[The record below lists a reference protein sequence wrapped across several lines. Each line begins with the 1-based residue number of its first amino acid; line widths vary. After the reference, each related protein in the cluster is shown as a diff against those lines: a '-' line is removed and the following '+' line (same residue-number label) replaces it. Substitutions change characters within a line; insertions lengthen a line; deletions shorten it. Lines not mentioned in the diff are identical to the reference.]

1 MNIFMLLFKSQL
13 APAGA
18 ESAHH
23 LPESGPD
30 CLLFIKM
37 HCLFSTLWLAQLNCI
52 KQAYVCTENKGSGGK
67 WTILKMMVALTAV
80 SKSALM
86 SQSIEHICL
95 LARKHSFFSLSQQV
109 V

>member
-1 MNIFMLLFKSQL
+1 MNLFMLFFKSKV

-23 LPESGPD
+23 LPESGPE
-30 CLLFIKM
+30 CLIKM
-37 HCLFSTLWLAQLNCI
+37 HSLFSTLWLAQLNCI
-52 KQAYVCTENKGSGGK
+52 EQAYVCTENKGSGGK
-67 WTILKMMVALTAV
+67 WTILKMMGALTAV

-86 SQSIEHICL
+86 SSSIEHICL